1 MELALYIILIVISFI
16 IAFLGVIILFTVDPW
31 TGLIL
36 SMGGLILSIRTLAR
50 S

>member
-36 SMGGLILSIRTLAR
+36 SMGGLILSIRTIAR
-50 S
+50 A

>member
-1 MELALYIILIVISFI
+1 MELALYIFLILISFT
-16 IAFLGVIILFTVDPW
+16 IAFLGVIVLFTIDPW

-36 SMGGLILSIRTLAR
+36 SVGGLILSIRTLAR

>member
-50 S
+50 A